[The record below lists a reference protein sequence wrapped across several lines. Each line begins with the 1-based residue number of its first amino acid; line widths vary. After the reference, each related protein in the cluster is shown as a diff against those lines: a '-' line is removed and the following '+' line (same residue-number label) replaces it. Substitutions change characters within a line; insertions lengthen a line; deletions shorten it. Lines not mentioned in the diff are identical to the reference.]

1 MKRDLHHRHHDHHD
15 YDHYGHDYDHQQN
28 DHQLMIIINCA
39 QFWGGRVWEND
50 DAYAILWGSRMLLVR
65 MPIIMIR

>member
-1 MKRDLHHRHHDHHD
+1 
-15 YDHYGHDYDHQQN
+15 
-28 DHQLMIIINCA
+28 MIIMLMTIIVVIMDIIIYC

-65 MPIIMIR
+65 MTIIMIR

>member
-15 YDHYGHDYDHQQN
+15 YDHHGHDYDHQQN

-50 DAYAILWGSRMLLVR
+50 EMM
-65 MPIIMIR
+65 MPMQSYGVQECSW